1 MRKGLRSGQIEGGGA
16 SPTRSKLQLGVRV
29 RKPRMDTSSNDEPF
43 RGESMHSMEQSDMV
57 DPSLFS
63 LTSLESS
70 CESINP
76 LLSLLF

>member
-1 MRKGLRSGQIEGGGA
+1 
-16 SPTRSKLQLGVRV
+16 
-29 RKPRMDTSSNDEPF
+29 MDTSSNDEPF